1 MKKKRRMDEPTR
13 KKKRRIYQDEEESSD
28 ELQDEEIGVEEELHE
43 LIVRALEEEDWAVSD
58 VVTLLAN
65 ELKFIVRE
73 YE

>member
-1 MKKKRRMDEPTR
+1 LDEPSKKKKRRV
-13 KKKRRIYQDEEESSD
+13 YQDEEESSD
-28 ELQDEEIGVEEELHE
+28 ELVSEEIDVEEDLHE

>member
-1 MKKKRRMDEPTR
+1 LKKKRRMDEPTR

-28 ELQDEEIGVEEELHE
+28 ELEFEEIDVEEELHK
-43 LIVRALEEEDWAVSD
+43 LIVRALDVEDWAVSD